1 MQPPAAS
8 TAGTGDTVTY
18 TYTAAG
24 YLATVTNEVGHLT
37 TINTVNGLGQPTQVT
52 DPNSVV
58 TNLGYD
64 GNAVNLTNLTL

>member
-1 MQPPAAS
+1 M
-8 TAGTGDTVTY
+8 TY

-24 YLATVTNEVGHLT
+24 YLAAVTNEVGYLT
-37 TINTVNGLGQPTQVT
+37 TVNTVNGLGQPTQVT